1 MVLLA
6 RNLLVGFLFALLAMF
21 MALLWFMEHRHASQ
35 DYSEVIQRLNNNQI
49 VKLEFTGN
57 SVEFTDRDQHTFVTT
72 VPDVSKFLERIQG
85 KNIRVIVKEDKS
97 NLIYMTVVSAFL
109 IVLILVVWWSLKP
122 HKIEESKFAHDNL
135 VTLGGNEL
143 HPTPQ
148 YQSEDEKIIYALRQA
163 NGNKAKAAKLLGV
176 ARSTLYRQMH
186 RY

>member
-57 SVEFTDRDQHTFVTT
+57 RVEFTDRDQHTFVTT

-85 KNIRVIVKEDKS
+85 KNIRVIVKEDRS
-97 NLIYMTVVSAFL
+97 NLIYMTIISVFVT
-109 IVLILVVWWSLKP
+109 VLILVVWWSLRP
-122 HKIEESKFAHDNL
+122 YKIEKSKIANDIL
-135 VTLGGNEL
+135 LSPGGNEL

-148 YQSEDEKIIYALRQA
+148 Y
-163 NGNKAKAAKLLGV
+163 
-176 ARSTLYRQMH
+176 
-186 RY
+186 